1 MLDAHAVR
9 LPCVQVY
16 TDEERQSPVGK
27 FYGLRQQAEKDND
40 EPYMCVSDFIA
51 PKGSGVADYVG
62 AFACSAGHGLE
73 KVVAGFKEAGGCWGH
88 ADKACLGAWVVLD
101 AWWLGTC

>member
-1 MLDAHAVR
+1 ML
-9 LPCVQVY
+9 QVY
-16 TDEERQSPVGK
+16 ADEERTTPIAK
-27 FYGLRQQAEKDND
+27 FYGLRQQAEKDTE

-73 KVVAGFKEAGGCWGH
+73 KVVAGFKAAG
-88 ADKACLGAWVVLD
+88 A
-101 AWWLGTC
+101 